1 MKGWI
6 GKLIGALAG
15 YGLTRHPIGLAVG
28 AALGHAWD
36 EGWLRD
42 LIPVPGAEQGA
53 LVVPLFGLAGAVAKA
68 DGQVSEAEV
77 AATER
82 LMARMDLNRRARKR
96 AIASFNRGKTPD
108 FDLHLAARE
117 LRAFCGF
124 RGDLKLMLMDVL
136 ADVAAADGSIVHAA
150 HDALARIAR
159 SLDLD
164 ERTFEAIVGR
174 KTARSSGTR
183 SPPIADPYGVLGIT
197 PQATD
202 GEVRRAYRRLL
213 THNHPD
219 KLTARGADAE
229 AIRVGAERTKEII
242 ASYEQIKALRGIR

>member
-1 MKGWI
+1 MKFL
-6 GKLIGALAG
+6 GKFFGGLAG
-15 YGLTRHPIGLAVG
+15 YALTRHPIGLAVG
-28 AALGHAWD
+28 AAIGHAWD

-42 LIPVPGAEQGA
+42 LLPVPGVEHGS
-53 LVVPLFGLAGAVAKA
+53 LVAPLFALAGAVAKA
-68 DGQVSEAEV
+68 DGQVSQAEID
-77 AATER
+77 ATER
-82 LMARMDLNRRARKR
+82 LMTRMDLGRKARKR
-96 AIASFNRGKTPD
+96 AISSFNLGKGPE

-124 RGDLKLMLMDVL
+124 RGELKMMLVDVL
-136 ADVAAADGSIVHAA
+136 ADVAAADGSIAHGA
-150 HDALARIAR
+150 HDVLARVAR

-164 ERTFEAIVGR
+164 ERTFEAILGR
-174 KTARSSGTR
+174 KTARSSGTK

-213 THNHPD
+213 TRNHPD

-229 AIRVGAERTKEII
+229 AIRAGAELTKEII
-242 ASYEQIKALRGIR
+242 ASYEQIKALRGMR

>member
-1 MKGWI
+1 M
-6 GKLIGALAG
+6 GKVVGAVAGLA
-15 YGLTRHPIGLAVG
+15 LTRHPIGFAVG

-42 LIPVPGAEQGA
+42 ILPVPGAEQGS
-53 LVVPLFGLAGAVAKA
+53 LVAPLFGLAGAVAKA
-68 DGQVSEAEV
+68 DGQVSQAEV
-77 AATER
+77 DATER
-82 LMARMDLNRRARKR
+82 LMTRMDLNRSARKR
-96 AIASFNRGKTPD
+96 AIASFNQGKEAD

-124 RGDLKLMLMDVL
+124 RGELKMMLVDVL
-136 ADVAAADGSIVHAA
+136 ADVAAADGSIAHAA
-150 HDALARIAR
+150 HSTLARVAR

-164 ERTFEAIVGR
+164 ERTFEAILGR

-197 PQATD
+197 PQASD

-213 THNHPD
+213 TRNHPD

-229 AIRVGAERTKEII
+229 AIRVGAELTKEII
-242 ASYEQIKALRGIR
+242 ASYEQIKSLRGMK